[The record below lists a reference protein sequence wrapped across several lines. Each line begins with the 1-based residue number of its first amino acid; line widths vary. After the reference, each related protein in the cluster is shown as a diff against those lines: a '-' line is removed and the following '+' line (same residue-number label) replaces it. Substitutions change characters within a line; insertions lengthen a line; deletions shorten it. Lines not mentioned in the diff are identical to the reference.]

1 MRKDLGGI
9 YQTLSKVRNI
19 NQDTKVKLEQMRT
32 IQNEVFSDDP
42 MGGYV
47 LPTPVE
53 TAEIATPEPT
63 SSKKKKDSPVY
74 EGDDKQFKI
83 DPKQKEKVNLGDKK
97 QVGDPGGGAEVKV
110 NPSTSVFSSG
120 LGGL

>member
-19 NQDTKVKLEQMRT
+19 NQDTKGKLEQIRT
-32 IQNEVFSDDP
+32 IQDEVFTDDP

-53 TAEIATPEPT
+53 TAEIATPEPN
-63 SSKKKKDSPVY
+63 SSKKKKDSSVY
-74 EGDDKQFKI
+74 EGDDKLFKI
-83 DPKQKEKVNLGDKK
+83 DPKQKEKINLGDAK
-97 QVGDPGGGAEVKV
+97 QVGDSAGGAQV
-110 NPSTSVFSSG
+110 NASPSTSVFSSG

>member
-19 NQDTKVKLEQMRT
+19 NQDTKNKLEQLRT
-32 IQNEVFSDDP
+32 IQDEVFSEDP

-53 TAEIATPEPT
+53 TAEIATPEP
-63 SSKKKKDSPVY
+63 SSPKKKKSPVY
-74 EGDDKQFKI
+74 EGDDKLFEI
-83 DPKQKEKVNLGDKK
+83 DPKQKEKINLGDAK
-97 QVGDPGGGAEVKV
+97 QVGDSAGELK
-110 NPSTSVFSSG
+110 
-120 LGGL
+120 

>member
-19 NQDTKVKLEQMRT
+19 NQDTQSKLEQMRT
-32 IQNEVFSDDP
+32 IQDEVFSEDP

-63 SSKKKKDSPVY
+63 SPKKKKSPVY

-83 DPKQKEKVNLGDKK
+83 DPKQKEKVDLGK
-97 QVGDPGGGAEVKV
+97 VSDPGGGAEVKV
-110 NPSTSVFSSG
+110 SPSTSVFSSG
-120 LGGL
+120 GLGGL

>member
-19 NQDTKVKLEQMRT
+19 NQDTKNKLEQLRT
-32 IQNEVFSDDP
+32 IQDEVFSENP
-42 MGGYV
+42 MGSYV

-53 TAEIATPEPT
+53 TAEIATPKPT
-63 SSKKKKDSPVY
+63 SSKKKKDKKNN
-74 EGDDKQFKI
+74 KQFKI
-83 DPKQKEKVNLGDKK
+83 DSKQKEKVDLGE
-97 QVGDPGGGAEVKV
+97 VSDPGGGAEVNV

-120 LGGL
+120 LGGLE

>member
-19 NQDTKVKLEQMRT
+19 NQDTKGKLEQMRT
-32 IQNEVFSDDP
+32 IQDEVFTDDP

-53 TAEIATPEPT
+53 TKEIESPEIKGVGGKKENKKETP
-63 SSKKKKDSPVY
+63 
-74 EGDDKQFKI
+74 QFEI
-83 DPKQKEKVNLGDKK
+83 DPEQKEKINLGDAK
-97 QVGDPGGGAEVKV
+97 QVGDPAGGAKLNV

-120 LGGL
+120 LGGLNQ